1 MIRFIIPL
9 IVVLLFFLE
18 PIFSLFS
25 PIEINGD
32 LYIMVPRFLIV
43 YLIFIATYYNSKRA
57 IIYGFVLGLLYDMYH
72 IDIIGLYT
80 FMYPLIC
87 YVAALV
93 IRQIERHI
101 VTVMVLS
108 VVMIVLLELLSYFF
122 ASVIAL
128 TSIDFGEFFTSRL
141 VPTMIAN
148 SLFIVMFGYM
158 FKQITE
164 KRFFQKQAGF

>member
-9 IVVLLFFLE
+9 IAALLFLLE
-18 PIFSLFS
+18 PIFGLLS
-25 PIEINGD
+25 PVESNGN
-32 LYIMVPRFLIV
+32 LYILVPRFLIV
-43 YLIFIATYYNSKRA
+43 YLIFIAIYYNSKRA
-57 IIYGFVLGLLYDMYH
+57 ILYGFVLGLLYDMYH

-87 YVAALV
+87 YVSVVV
-93 IRQIERHI
+93 IRQIERHT

-108 VVMIVLLELLSYFF
+108 LVMIVLLELLSYFF

-148 SLFIVMFGYM
+148 SLFIVMFGWT

>member
-1 MIRFIIPL
+1 MIRFIIP
-9 IVVLLFFLE
+9 IIAILLFFLE

-25 PIEINGD
+25 PIEINGN
-32 LYIMVPRFLIV
+32 LYVTVPRFLIV
-43 YLIFIATYYNSKRA
+43 YLIFIATYYTSKRA

-93 IRQIERHI
+93 IRQIERHTA
-101 VTVMVLS
+101 TVMVLS

>member
-9 IVVLLFFLE
+9 IAVLLFFLE

-25 PIEINGD
+25 PIDIND
-32 LYIMVPRFLIV
+32 NLYITVPRFLIV

-128 TSIDFGEFFTSRL
+128 TSIDFGEFFTNRL

-148 SLFIVMFGYM
+148 ALFIVMFGYM

>member
-9 IVVLLFFLE
+9 IALLLFFLE

-25 PIEINGD
+25 PIEINGN
-32 LYIMVPRFLIV
+32 LYVTVPRFLIV
-43 YLIFIATYYNSKRA
+43 YLIFIATYYTSKRA

-93 IRQIERHI
+93 IRQIERHT

-158 FKQITE
+158 FQQITE